1 MTGFFDTVQAIT
13 EKRLTIRK
21 AKKAAKKAQ
30 KKTFKSELLDWLD
43 AIVFAVVVVFLLN
56 QFIFQMFVIPSPS
69 MQNTL
74 MIGDRVWVSKMAYG
88 IELFPYGPKILGNG
102 EVDRD
107 EIITF
112 YNPEDADRSPILS
125 VITKVIYMGTL
136 GFVNLD
142 KSEWLLVKRT
152 AGRTGDTVTFRN
164 GDAYIKASGT
174 GEYVKEADFR
184 SENGYSSAPN
194 RTIEED
200 TYTAYNAMGI
210 LDGLTKAGVST
221 SNLPSDVVSDYQ
233 KLDRNAF
240 FTDYYAYNQA
250 GYLGERMA
258 DPSDS
263 DARSSWM
270 KYNTGIYVPEG
281 YILPLGDNRDNSN
294 DGRYFGPIP
303 YKLIIG
309 RVSSIVWPLSRAG
322 SVNGK

>member
-1 MTGFFDTVQAIT
+1 MTGFFDRVQAIT

-69 MQNTL
+69 MQKTL
-74 MIGDRVWVSKMAYG
+74 MVGDRVWVSKMAYG
-88 IELFPYGPKILGNG
+88 IELFPYGPKVFGNG

-152 AGRTGDTVTFRN
+152 AGRSGDVVTFRD

-184 SENGYSSAPN
+184 SENGYSTAPN
-194 RTIEED
+194 RTIEEK

-210 LDGLTKAGVST
+210 LDGLTKEGVASN
-221 SNLPSDVVSDYQ
+221 NLPSSLVSDYQ
-233 KLDRNAF
+233 GLDRNAF
-240 FTDYYAYNQA
+240 FTDYYGYNQA

-258 DPSDS
+258 DPSDAE
-263 DARSSWM
+263 ARSNWM
-270 KYNTGIYVPEG
+270 KYNTGVYVPEG
-281 YILPLGDNRDNSN
+281 YILPLGDNRDNSS